1 MVSHFGVLPLFDVSP
16 LSLFRERRGSG
27 VGQAALCEGGA
38 PKGDSATLG
47 HQWASTPPPTNGAPS
62 QTP

>member
-38 PKGDSATLG
+38 VGVA
-47 HQWASTPPPTNGAPS
+47 ASLQIGFEN
-62 QTP
+62 